1 MNPFERIKSTTQN
14 GEHKG
19 VVSALVVDNVD
30 PESFGRIK
38 VQFNWL
44 QKGEQ
49 SFWARVATPMAGN
62 EQGIY
67 FLPEI
72 DDEVL
77 VVFEHGKI
85 EYPVVIGSLWSG
97 LNLPPQNND
106 DGENNIR
113 QIRSRSGH
121 TLSFDD
127 SEGAEKMTL
136 ESSALHKIKFD
147 DSAKTISI
155 ESEGGN
161 KIVIDDSSQEILI
174 EDSGGNHIKMEA
186 NSNSNSNRITV
197 KSSGDLI
204 LEGMNVTIKAGAS
217 LKLEGS
223 AGVELTSSAI
233 TTVKGSLVEI
243 N

>member
-44 QKGEQ
+44 QEGEQ

-121 TLSFDD
+121 ALSFDD

-136 ESSALHKIKFD
+136 ESSMLHKIEFD

-161 KIVIDDSSQEILI
+161 KIVIDDNSQEILI
-174 EDSGGNHIKMEA
+174 EDSGGNSIKMEA
-186 NSNSNSNRITV
+186 NSNKITV

-223 AGVELTSSAI
+223 AGAELTSSAI
-233 TTVKGSLVEI
+233 TTVKGSLVQI

>member
-44 QKGEQ
+44 QEGEQ
-49 SFWARVATPMAGN
+49 SFWARVTTPMAGN

-121 TLSFDD
+121 ALSFDD

-136 ESSALHKIKFD
+136 ESSMLHKIEFD

-161 KIVIDDSSQEILI
+161 KIVIDDNSQEILI
-174 EDSGGNHIKMEA
+174 EDSGGNSIKMEA
-186 NSNSNSNRITV
+186 NSNKITV

-223 AGVELTSSAI
+223 AGAELTSSAI
-233 TTVKGSLVEI
+233 TTVKGSLVQI

>member
-44 QKGEQ
+44 QEGEQ
-49 SFWARVATPMAGN
+49 SFWARVSTPMAGS

-67 FLPEI
+67 FIPEI

-106 DGENNIR
+106 DEKNNIR
-113 QIRSRSGH
+113 QIVSRSGH
-121 TLSFDD
+121 SLTFDD
-127 SEGAEKMTL
+127 SDGEEKLTL
-136 ESSALHKIKFD
+136 ASSDEHKIEFD
-147 DSAKTISI
+147 DKSKTVTLLSK
-155 ESEGGN
+155 GGHT
-161 KIVIDDSSQEILI
+161 IVINDDKNEILI
-174 EDSGGNHIKMEA
+174 QDSGGSEIKMEA
-186 NSNSNSNRITV
+186 NSGKVSI

-204 LEGMNVTIKAGAS
+204 LEGGMNVTIKAGAS
-217 LKLEGS
+217 LKLEGGS
-223 AGVELTSSAI
+223 GTELISSAI
-233 TTVKGSLVEI
+233 TTIKGSLVKI

>member
-44 QKGEQ
+44 QEGEQ
-49 SFWARVATPMAGN
+49 SFWARVATPMSGD

-72 DDEVL
+72 EDEVL
-77 VVFEHGKI
+77 VAFEHGKI

-136 ESSALHKIKFD
+136 ESSMLHKIEFD

-161 KIVIDDSSQEILI
+161 KIVVNDNSQEILI

-186 NSNSNSNRITV
+186 NSNKITV

-204 LEGMNVTIKAGAS
+204 LEGMNVTIKAGVS

-233 TTVKGSLVEI
+233 TTVKGSLVKI

>member
-44 QKGEQ
+44 QEGEQ

-121 TLSFDD
+121 SLSFDD

-136 ESSALHKIKFD
+136 ESSMLHKIEFD
-147 DSAKTISI
+147 DGAKTISI

-161 KIVIDDSSQEILI
+161 KIVIDDNSQEILI

-186 NSNSNSNRITV
+186 NSNKITV

-223 AGVELTSSAI
+223 AGAELTSSAI
-233 TTVKGSLVEI
+233 TTVKGSLVKI